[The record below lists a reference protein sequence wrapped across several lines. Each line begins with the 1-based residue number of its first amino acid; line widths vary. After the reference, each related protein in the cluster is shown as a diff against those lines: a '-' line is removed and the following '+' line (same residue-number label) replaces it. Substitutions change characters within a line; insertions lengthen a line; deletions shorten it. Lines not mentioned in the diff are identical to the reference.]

1 MAAVGEWIDA
11 LRGKC
16 VSGGEMQIKNPISY
30 IEEMEN
36 VSPTVRGIILVV
48 ISGAFFASMH
58 GSVRMLSR
66 ELDAM
71 EIAFF
76 RAFFGFVFFAPILLK
91 SRLSVLRTNRFPLHM
106 ARGVF
111 NGASLLM
118 WFTALSMVPL
128 GDATALSLTGPL
140 FVSLGAMLIL
150 GESVRGARW
159 AALAVG
165 FAGALIIVRP
175 GLQEINFGMVLILLS
190 MLSVTCSKLIA
201 KSLSRTDQ
209 PSTIVAYLSLTMMV
223 PSGIA
228 ILFVWQTPTIEQLFL
243 MMMIGFLG
251 SCGHM
256 LLTTAYKIAD
266 ISAVEPVV
274 FARLVWAA
282 IVGWFLFAEFPG
294 IWVWVG
300 GALIV
305 TASTLLARHESRQR
319 RKAKEAGPGKTA
331 D

>member
-1 MAAVGEWIDA
+1 
-11 LRGKC
+11 
-16 VSGGEMQIKNPISY
+16 MQIKNPIRF

-58 GSVRMLSR
+58 GSVRLLSR

-91 SRLSVLRTNRFPLHM
+91 SRLSVLRTSRFPLHM

-140 FVSLGAMLIL
+140 FVGLGAMFIL

-165 FAGALIIVRP
+165 CAGALIIVRP
-175 GLQEINFGMVLILLS
+175 GLQEINFGMILVFLS

-201 KSLSRTDQ
+201 KSLSLTDQ

-228 ILFVWQTPTIEQLFL
+228 ILFVWQTPTVEQLFF

-294 IWVWVG
+294 VWVWVG

-319 RKAKEAGPGKTA
+319 RKAKEAAAGDPAG
-331 D
+331 